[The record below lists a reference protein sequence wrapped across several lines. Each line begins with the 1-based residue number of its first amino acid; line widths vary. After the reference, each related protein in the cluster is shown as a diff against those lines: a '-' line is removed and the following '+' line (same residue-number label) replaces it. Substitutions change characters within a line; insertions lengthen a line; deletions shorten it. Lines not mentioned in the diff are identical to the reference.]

1 MMKTMRC
8 LNTLLILLDGLDERM
23 KLVGQSLE
31 SILDCAYY
39 AADKEVSVSQVAD
52 QQKTDDP
59 LRNGRVTEPPDDDDG
74 EDLALCKFTSQAN

>member
-8 LNTLLILLDGLDERM
+8 LNTLIILLDSLDERM

-31 SILDCAYY
+31 SIPDCAHY
-39 AADKEVSVSQVAD
+39 AADKEVSVSQTAD

-59 LRNGRVTEPPDDDDG
+59 LHMPW
-74 EDLALCKFTSQAN
+74 